1 MTAAGEP
8 GCGTL
13 GRMSTEDP
21 GALEAAR
28 RQAEKALE
36 PDRPAKATRMLTY
49 LLEDLVPIPGTK
61 YRVGIDPLLSL
72 IPWAGTATGAIFGTA
87 LMFDAVRLKMPLP
100 VLARMFLNWIIDWLV
115 GLIPYAGALL
125 DFAWRS
131 NNKNLKLLNRTIA
144 DRGQVRDA
152 SVGYWIAV
160 AGIIVAMF
168 ALILLVP
175 IVLITLLV
183 TRG

>member
-1 MTAAGEP
+1 
-8 GCGTL
+8 
-13 GRMSTEDP
+13 
-21 GALEAAR
+21 
-28 RQAEKALE
+28 
-36 PDRPAKATRMLTY
+36 MLTY

-61 YRVGIDPLLSL
+61 FRVGIDPLLSL
-72 IPWAGTATGAIFGTA
+72 IPWAGTATGAVFGSA

-100 VLARMFLNWIIDWLV
+100 VLTRMFGNWIIDWLV
-115 GLIPYAGALL
+115 GLIPYAGPLL

-144 DRGQVRDA
+144 DRKQVRDA
-152 SVGYWIAV
+152 SIGYWIAV
-160 AGIIVAMF
+160 AAILVSMI

-175 IVLITLLV
+175 ILFIALLL

>member
-49 LLEDLVPIPGTK
+49 LLEDLVPIPGT
-61 YRVGIDPLLSL
+61 RRI
-72 IPWAGTATGAIFGTA
+72 ATLEQNAAAADIVLTPEDLAAIEAVFPK
-87 LMFDAVRLKMPLP
+87 DAASGHRYAEA
-100 VLARMFLNWIIDWLV
+100 AR
-115 GLIPYAGALL
+115 AA
-125 DFAWRS
+125 
-131 NNKNLKLLNRTIA
+131 LNR
-144 DRGQVRDA
+144 
-152 SVGYWIAV
+152 
-160 AGIIVAMF
+160 
-168 ALILLVP
+168 
-175 IVLITLLV
+175 
-183 TRG
+183 